1 MKVAYFSPLPPERT
15 GISEYSELLL
25 PALRRRIEVDVVPRG
40 RTSPADADV
49 CLYHVGNNPDAHGW
63 IVEALRRRPGVV
75 VLHDF
80 VLHHLVA
87 GLTLGRRDG
96 PGYLGAMQREAGVAG
111 RLLAH
116 GVLDGIVP
124 PLWEVRPEDFPL
136 AGEVLEHAA
145 KPGGGLVVHSRYV
158 AERAVAAGYDGRLW
172 RIPHPAWPD
181 PGVPAEDVAGEPVV
195 GCFGNI
201 NASKRI
207 PQLLEAFAALRA
219 SQPHAKLLLV
229 GADLDARLSE
239 LPAGVERVDYVD
251 ERRLWAL
258 MGACDVCVSLRAP
271 TMGET
276 SGSAI
281 RALVLGK
288 PLVVSDVGWFAEL
301 PDEVALKVPV
311 DAHEAETLGAALE
324 LLASNDRARTAMG
337 DAARAYVAAEH
348 DLDRSAEAYVAALE
362 EAAGGEAVKDAVL
375 GEVAEAAAGVGI
387 ADEGEEAAEIARLLN
402 EVRLGG

>member
-1 MKVAYFSPLPPERT
+1 VKVAYYSPFPPERT
-15 GISEYSELLL
+15 GISEYSELLV
-25 PALRRRIEVDVVPRG
+25 PALARRIELEVVPRG
-40 RTSPADADV
+40 GMRDADV
-49 CLYHVGNNPDAHGW
+49 CIYHVGNNPDAHGW
-63 IVEALRRRPGVV
+63 IVEALRKRPGVV

-116 GVLDGIVP
+116 GVLDGVVP

-145 KPGGGLVVHSRYV
+145 KPGGGLIVHSRYV

-181 PGVPAEDVAGEPVV
+181 PGVPAEEVSGDPVI

-219 SQPHAKLLLV
+219 RHPEARLLLV
-229 GADLDARLSE
+229 GADLDARLSQ
-239 LPAGVERVDYVD
+239 LALDGVERIEYVD
-251 ERRLWAL
+251 EPRLWAL
-258 MGACDVCVSLRAP
+258 MGACDFCVSLRAP

-276 SGSAI
+276 SGSVI

-288 PLVVSDVGWFAEL
+288 PLVVSETGWFAEL
-301 PDEVALKVPV
+301 PDDVALKVPV
-311 DAHEAETLGAALE
+311 DAHEADTLGVALE
-324 LLASNDRARTAMG
+324 LLASDTAALATMSA
-337 DAARAYVAAEH
+337 AAREYVRREH
-348 DLDRSAEAYVAALE
+348 DLDRVADAYVAALE
-362 EAAGGEAVKDAVL
+362 EAAGGEAVRDAVV
-375 GEVAEAAAGVGI
+375 GEVAEAAADVGI
-387 ADEGEEAAEIARLLN
+387 TAEGEEAAEIARLLN

>member
-1 MKVAYFSPLPPERT
+1 MRVAYFSPLPPERT

-25 PALRRRIEVDVVPRG
+25 PALRRRIEVDIVPRG

-136 AGEVLEHAA
+136 AGEVLEHAG
-145 KPGGGLVVHSRYV
+145 KPGGGLIVHSRYV
-158 AERAVAAGYDGRLW
+158 AERAVAAGYAGRLW

-219 SQPHAKLLLV
+219 SHPDAKLLLV

-239 LPAGVERVDYVD
+239 LPVGVERVDYVD
-251 ERRLWAL
+251 EPRLWTL

-276 SGSAI
+276 SGSVI

-301 PDEVALKVPV
+301 PDDVALKVPV

-348 DLDRSAEAYVAALE
+348 NLERSAEAYVAALE

-375 GEVAEAAAGVGI
+375 GDVAEAAAEVGM
-387 ADEGEEAAEIARLLN
+387 AEEAAEIARLLN

>member
-1 MKVAYFSPLPPERT
+1 MRVAYFSPLPPERT

-25 PALRRRIEVDVVPRG
+25 PALRRRIDVDVVPRG

-145 KPGGGLVVHSRYV
+145 KSGGGLIVHSRYV
-158 AERAVAAGYDGRLW
+158 AERAVAAGYNGRLW

-181 PGVPAEDVAGEPVV
+181 PAVAAEDVAGEPVV

-207 PQLLEAFAALRA
+207 PQLLEAFAALRSEHPEA
-219 SQPHAKLLLV
+219 RLLLV
-229 GADLDARLSE
+229 GADLDARLVD
-239 LPAGVERVDYVD
+239 LPHGVERVDYVD
-251 ERRLWAL
+251 EARLWAL
-258 MGACDVCVSLRAP
+258 MRACDVCVSLRAP

-362 EAAGGEAVKDAVL
+362 EAAGGEAVKDAVV
-375 GEVAEAAAGVGI
+375 GEVAEAAAEVGM
-387 ADEGEEAAEIARLLN
+387 AEEAAEIARLLN

>member
-1 MKVAYFSPLPPERT
+1 VKVAYYSPFPPERT
-15 GISEYSELLL
+15 GISEYSELLV
-25 PALRRRIEVDVVPRG
+25 PALARRIEVEAVPRG
-40 RTSPADADV
+40 QIRDADV

-63 IVEALRRRPGVV
+63 IVEALRKRPGVV

-145 KPGGGLVVHSRYV
+145 KPGGGLVVHSQYV
-158 AERAVAAGYDGRLW
+158 AERALAAGYDGRLW

-181 PGVPAEDVAGEPVV
+181 PGVAAEDVSGEPVV

-219 SQPHAKLLLV
+219 THPEARLLLV
-229 GADLDARLSE
+229 GSDLDARLSQ
-239 LPAGVERVDYVD
+239 LALDGVERIEYVD
-251 ERRLWAL
+251 EPRLWSL
-258 MGACDVCVSLRAP
+258 MGACDFCVSLRAP

-288 PLVVSDVGWFAEL
+288 PLVVSETGWFAEL
-301 PDEVALKVPV
+301 PDDVALKVPV

-324 LLASNDRARTAMG
+324 LLASDT
-337 DAARAYVAAEH
+337 AARATMSAAAREYVRREH
-348 DLDRSAEAYVAALE
+348 DLDRVADAYVAALE
-362 EAAGGEAVKDAVL
+362 EAAGGEAVRDAVV
-375 GEVAEAAAGVGI
+375 GEVAEAAADVGI
-387 ADEGEEAAEIARLLN
+387 AAEGEEAAEIARLLN